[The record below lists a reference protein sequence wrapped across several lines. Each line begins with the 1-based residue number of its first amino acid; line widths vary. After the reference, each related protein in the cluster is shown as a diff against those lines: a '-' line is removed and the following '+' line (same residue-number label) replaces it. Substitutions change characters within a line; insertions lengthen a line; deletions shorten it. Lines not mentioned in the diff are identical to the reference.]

1 MQYLC
6 KLSALL
12 CVCDYNV
19 YLYRTAEPFCPV
31 SLKDECNSVMSWGIW
46 RGREA
51 EITILPQ
58 REMIKQETFPLI
70 YGEPVPVC
78 SYLYCSITPLHRRK
92 EMMTTF
98 WAFSSM

>member
-12 CVCDYNV
+12 YVTTTYICTG
-19 YLYRTAEPFCPV
+19 LQSLFCPV

-51 EITILPQ
+51 EITNTASKRNDKARDI
-58 REMIKQETFPLI
+58 
-70 YGEPVPVC
+70 
-78 SYLYCSITPLHRRK
+78 
-92 EMMTTF
+92 
-98 WAFSSM
+98 SSHLW

>member
-51 EITILPQ
+51 EITNTASKRNDKARDI
-58 REMIKQETFPLI
+58 
-70 YGEPVPVC
+70 
-78 SYLYCSITPLHRRK
+78 
-92 EMMTTF
+92 
-98 WAFSSM
+98 SSHLW